1 MTTITVNA
9 FDFQALQLFIA
20 KKDVRHWLNGFH
32 VNREWLA
39 ATDGKVL
46 MRIFHGCDVG
56 DDFPEDGYILEPV
69 KVATKRAPDGND
81 PVVTLSLE
89 RQLTPMASGAQL
101 VTPKLELSAN
111 NSPAVVRLEFQ
122 PGQFPDIERII
133 PNRDTA
139 KPVANYFNPEYFELV
154 GKASKLLC
162 KGMDIKDGMV
172 TTLGESK
179 QATLFKIPQRAD
191 VDIVVMPMNPR
202 EWGSV

>member
-1 MTTITVNA
+1 MTTITINA

-56 DDFPEDGYILEPV
+56 EDFPEHGYILEPV

-89 RQLTPMASGAQL
+89 RQHTPMASGAQL

-154 GKASKLLC
+154 GKAAKLLC

-202 EWGSV
+202 EWGDV